1 MSQCLIHWY
10 WIAITMLLTRY
21 WLEYHLKK
29 LNHWTFTLNQPYLI
43 YPLKKKFLKFNNSA
57 LVKKILTHCIVIFF
71 FEFIV
76 CSIPHV
82 LNWKF
87 PIQNV
92 RDDLEISRFEGNMSK
107 FSIFCKNSNMYLKLL
122 HLLMFSLRNCHW

>member
-29 LNHWTFTLNQPYLI
+29 LNHLTFTLNQPCLI
-43 YPLKKKFLKFNNSA
+43 YQLKKKFLKFNNSA

-82 LNWKF
+82 LNWKIPF
-87 PIQNV
+87 WEVTFRPPV
-92 RDDLEISRFEGNMSK
+92 WSWDLSFWGK
-107 FSIFCKNSNMYLKLL
+107 HVQVFIFCKNSNMSLKLL
-122 HLLMFSLRNCHW
+122 HLLVF